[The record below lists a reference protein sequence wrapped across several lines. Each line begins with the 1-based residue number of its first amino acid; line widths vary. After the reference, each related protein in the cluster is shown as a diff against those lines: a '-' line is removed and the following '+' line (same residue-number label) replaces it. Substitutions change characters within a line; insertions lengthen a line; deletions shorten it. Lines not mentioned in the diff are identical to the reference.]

1 MKTYF
6 LILMTFISLT
16 SCNGQNQKNF
26 ERLSAKDFNEKIN
39 SFPSGIILD
48 VRTPEE
54 FTEQHIENAININW
68 NNPRFNELVSKLDKT
83 KNIYVYCL
91 GGGRSKLASEK
102 LHELGFKNIFDLD
115 GGMLKWNAAG
125 FSKAAESEKI
135 IGICS
140 QEYKEQIS
148 NATTE
153 KVLVNFY
160 APWCAPCK
168 IEMQR
173 LKLSVENK
181 KISPDLIFAIN
192 PFETHSEVMTFLKQ
206 NKFPFQFIEAP
217 DITQKL
223 NINSTPTTMFLNQG
237 EITSLSSGLSFI
249 GIWKAEYFL

>member
-148 NATTE
+148 KATTE

-168 IEMQR
+168 KMESYM
-173 LKLSVENK
+173 LKLQDNLNNKITVVRLNADENK
-181 KISPDLIFAIN
+181 TIMK
-192 PFETHSEVMTFLKQ
+192 ELK
-206 NKFPFQFIEAP
+206 IEALP
-217 DITQKL
+217 TLLLYDKNELKWQNSGFISEKDLLTKL
-223 NINSTPTTMFLNQG
+223 Q
-237 EITSLSSGLSFI
+237 
-249 GIWKAEYFL
+249 